1 VWVLYGAGRAVGRL
15 ESVGMG
21 PVNVWGEGGFE
32 RFRFPVVERVEAVVQ
47 GRLGGGAVVG
57 GVRRLW
63 GRLVVLRSV
72 AGLRGRLSGVV
83 VKGGSSRL
91 WGRLVGAK

>member
-1 VWVLYGAGRAVGRL
+1 V
-15 ESVGMG
+15 ESVGKG
-21 PVNVWGEGGFE
+21 TVNGWEAGVCE

-57 GVRRLW
+57 GVRRQW
-63 GRLVVLRSV
+63 GRLVVLRSG

>member
-1 VWVLYGAGRAVGRL
+1 
-15 ESVGMG
+15 M
-21 PVNVWGEGGFE
+21 
-32 RFRFPVVERVEAVVQ
+32 VERVEAVVQ

-57 GVRRLW
+57 GVRRQW
-63 GRLVVLRSV
+63 GRLVVLRSG